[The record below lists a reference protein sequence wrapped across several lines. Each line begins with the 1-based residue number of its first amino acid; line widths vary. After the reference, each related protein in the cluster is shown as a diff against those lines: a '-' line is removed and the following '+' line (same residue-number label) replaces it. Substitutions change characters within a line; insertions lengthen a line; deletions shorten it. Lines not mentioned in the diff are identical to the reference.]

1 VQAELDVLE
10 HELGE
15 LPVEMRADAV
25 LDLRRVDC
33 DGGRATSLAAR
44 RFQVKEEDEK
54 NDEPGYLCA
63 FRTRASFD
71 RTPLKIS
78 YAAA

>member
-1 VQAELDVLE
+1 
-10 HELGE
+10 
-15 LPVEMRADAV
+15 MRFSTFAASIV
-25 LDLRRVDC
+25 MV
-33 DGGRATSLAAR
+33 AAISLAAR